1 LEQHHQAMRKILT
14 APLIA
19 MIQAYRYLL
28 SPVIGTHCRYTPSC
42 SQYALEAL
50 EAHGV
55 LRGSWLAVKR
65 VSSCHPWHAGGY
77 DPVPGK
83 EHKHG

>member
-1 LEQHHQAMRKILT
+1 MRKILT
-14 APLIA
+14 APLIV

>member
-1 LEQHHQAMRKILT
+1 MRKILT
-14 APLIA
+14 APLIVL
-19 MIQAYRYLL
+19 IQAYRYLL

-50 EAHGV
+50 EAHGL
-55 LRGSWLAVKR
+55 LRGSWFALKR
-65 VSSCHPWHAGGY
+65 VGSCHPWHTGGY
-77 DPVPGK
+77 DPVPGAGT

>member
-1 LEQHHQAMRKILT
+1 MRKILT
-14 APLIA
+14 APLILL
-19 MIQAYRYLL
+19 IQAYRYLL

-55 LRGSWLAVKR
+55 LRGLWLAVKR
-65 VSSCHPWHAGGY
+65 VASCHPWHAGGY